1 MILTKI
7 TTKWTWWVKLEFLL
21 NTHSLWIWC
30 VALVFDLSHMFLHI
44 WSRCRY
50 FTFCMGA
57 FNVKPCYFNRCRT
70 LYSISFLR
78 YARPLMKRMMS
89 GWFLLKEVPKM
100 LLGSLCKQPLKHA
113 LQPQTNLGSW
123 LLSCR
128 RDLFGSI
135 VSSSWLPWVSL
146 VIEFLWCLIPQAVS
160 PVLFLKILQNFIL
173 CTKDEIWHFDRT
185 LKPSPYLPHKDSLQC
200 CQLA

>member
-7 TTKWTWWVKLEFLL
+7 ITKWTWWVKLKFVL

-30 VALVFDLSHMFLHI
+30 VTLVFDLSHMFLHI

-50 FTFCMGA
+50 FIFCMGA
-57 FNVKPCYFNRCRT
+57 FNVSEISKTFNEENDVW
-70 LYSISFLR
+70 
-78 YARPLMKRMMS
+78 M
-89 GWFLLKEVPKM
+89 VPPEGYCSM

-113 LQPQTNLGSW
+113 LQPQTNLRSW

-128 RDLFGSI
+128 RARRSI

-160 PVLFLKILQNFIL
+160 PILFLKSLQNFTLYYALKMKFGIL
-173 CTKDEIWHFDRT
+173 TE
-185 LKPSPYLPHKDSLQC
+185 Y
-200 CQLA
+200 